1 VTQRQI
7 FVEIKVTDNL
17 RFDEFERIFDETM
30 PGFILPGLSKVESEA
45 QANSPSYIGNFRNS
59 IQNTLEKIAPV
70 TLQGL
75 VFSSATYAPIIEGVD
90 ESGNDVEFGRR
101 PGAAFP
107 NIGELRLWVER
118 VISPPEEKIDDVTFA
133 VGRKIVSRGIK
144 AKRPIGK
151 AFDANREFI
160 NREIDRG
167 VNEVFDKL

>member
-1 VTQRQI
+1 MSNRQI
-7 FVEIKVTDNL
+7 EVRIDVTENI

-30 PGFILPGLSKVESEA
+30 PGFLLAGLFKVEGEA
-45 QANSPSYIGNFRNS
+45 QGNSPSYRGLFRGG

-70 TLQGL
+70 TLQGF
-75 VFSSATYAPIIEGVD
+75 VFSSVNYAPIIEGVD

-144 AKRPIGK
+144 AKRPIGN
-151 AFDANREFI
+151 ALDANREFI
-160 NREIDRG
+160 NQQIDRG
-167 VNEVFDKL
+167 VSEVFDKL